1 MVQQA
6 AALHRLSR
14 DTALTRTSI
23 NGSIWIVCRT
33 RTHMPTLAEVS
44 SKSPN
49 VLMVEHRGWDT
60 CKAGG
65 HKRGGSGGKT
75 FRKRRNKAHR
85 TGFSGAQL
93 RIEMQFTGVLFFAFG
108 DTIAR
113 FYIYGN
119 GVRTPF
125 CEDSPIIK
133 WYASPQPAHWNQKV
147 SMFITIPSLNNRI
160 QTNFNQCIV
169 INKY

>member
-119 GVRTPF
+119 GVRTLMGWGLDLMMLVVF
-125 CEDSPIIK
+125 ANLNDSVI
-133 WYASPQPAHWNQKV
+133 
-147 SMFITIPSLNNRI
+147 SLWFYESLL
-160 QTNFNQCIV
+160 NFLLPPPLQSAV
-169 INKY
+169 DSLM